1 MTSAPSPRSFPSLRS
16 TLGSLLTNS
25 PPALAL
31 ASLLIVWLSSAS
43 LALAGS
49 ESDTANVDSA
59 PVVVAAAES
68 NSGVDP
74 NYDSLTAEEVDPSA
88 IAEAVVSTPVIA
100 EPALPSP
107 DDHYWIVSSW
117 KSPQQFGGK
126 PQQFRPEVTCYKTG
140 VGYHS
145 STMKDLNDSLIPGV
159 PICIVVHGSFMNHPS
174 VRPESL
180 ATWKWLKSAGRPVQ
194 FIYFSWPSD
203 RPITLAQI
211 DIAILG
217 NRASYNGFYLASLI
231 KQLPA
236 DCPLSL
242 VGHSHGTRLISSA
255 LHLMSGG
262 DVEGISHP
270 SARCSGRRIRTVFVA
285 SAIDHDWLNP
295 GEHFGRALMCTESL
309 INLRNHKDPA
319 LFIYPFRR
327 LGSARAL
334 GCTGFT
340 KSDRS
345 DLRGWSGR
353 VRDLDVS
360 EWIGAKHMWP
370 SYINKPGLAR
380 QLQNYLYFADQPAP
394 IISEP
399 LPVVPA
405 IPSKG

>member
-1 MTSAPSPRSFPSLRS
+1 MTSAPSPRSSPSLRS
-16 TLGSLLTNS
+16 VLGSLLTPGPS
-25 PPALAL
+25 ALAL
-31 ASLLIVWLSSAS
+31 ASLFIVWHSSAS
-43 LALAGS
+43 LTLAGS
-49 ESDTANVDSA
+49 ESDTTTVDST
-59 PVVVAAAES
+59 PVVVAAKES
-68 NSGVDP
+68 RSGVDA
-74 NYDSLTAEEVDPSA
+74 NYDSLTAEDIAPSA
-88 IAEAVVSTPVIA
+88 IAEAIISAPVIA
-100 EPALPSP
+100 EPALPST
-107 DDHYWIVSSW
+107 DDNYWIVSSW
-117 KSPQQFGGK
+117 KSPQQFEGR
-126 PQQFRPEVTCYKTG
+126 PQQFRPEVTRYKTG

-145 STMKDLNDSLIPGV
+145 STMKDLCDSLIPGV

-203 RPITLAQI
+203 RPLTLAQI

-231 KQLPA
+231 RQLPA

-327 LGSARAL
+327 LGSSRAL

-345 DLRGWSGR
+345 HLRGWNGR

-394 IISEP
+394 IITQP
-399 LPVVPA
+399 LPA
-405 IPSKG
+405 IPAVPTKE